1 LLDLLK
7 IKPFQATVLE
17 ECYWPSF
24 ALQHANVPLRTYLA
38 CVSLHRAGGAL
49 ELAEILNLLETLKE
63 QQQQLLTEQQ
73 QNYQGLVLDLF
84 HPTSSIASSKEL
96 KRYRDRALVFYH
108 GSSSYA
114 EYTCMVTG
122 MECSAGELVAGHIY
136 RQQWPKSWLV
146 SNFLPTSTGQCS
158 RVQERLRCFL
168 TEHFGI
174 FQRLEPALGGIMHS
188 MQVALFLTSFAR
200 VKMCDCPISALYCY
214 CYMVQALPEHPVGS
228 QRGSWGTSVI
238 VRIGINIIELV

>member
-1 LLDLLK
+1 M
-7 IKPFQATVLE
+7 
-17 ECYWPSF
+17 
-24 ALQHANVPLRTYLA
+24 
-38 CVSLHRAGGAL
+38 SLHRAGGAVGL
-49 ELAEILNLLETLKE
+49 SEILKEQQQQRYLLETLKE
-63 QQQQLLTEQQ
+63 QQQQLLTEQQQLLTEQQ

-96 KRYRDRALVFYH
+96 KRYRDGALVFYY

-158 RVQERLRCFL
+158 RVQERLICFL

-174 FQRLEPALGGIMHS
+174 FKDWSQLLGASCIPCRW
-188 MQVALFLTSFAR
+188 LSFWRHA
-200 VKMCDCPISALYCY
+200 
-214 CYMVQALPEHPVGS
+214 PV
-228 QRGSWGTSVI
+228 
-238 VRIGINIIELV
+238 